1 MSSTFFFFVL
11 ITLIDDNHLTL
22 LPATQVNI
30 MAVLNDA
37 MYSDSHTVIDSLA
50 DFVETTMQ
58 TASSTVIS
66 QGRMNQVRHIIQV
79 DEASFKANFTAEQ
92 LKTIETKEMAA
103 IVEEVVS
110 AVGLQRLRFTERRNK
125 GKREAVVHRGT
136 VYIGLS
142 KLHNI

>member
-1 MSSTFFFFVL
+1 
-11 ITLIDDNHLTL
+11 
-22 LPATQVNI
+22 

-37 MYSDSHTVIDSLA
+37 MYSDSHAVVDSLA

-58 TASSTVIS
+58 TASNTVIS

-125 GKREAVVHRGT
+125 GRVTMMSDCMLMLELFLFKSLTLFVPQGMMLCAGILPALLRQ
-136 VYIGLS
+136 
-142 KLHNI
+142 